1 MTELEAHWTTT
12 EMLANADA
20 HTIEERDQR
29 NTFGDMPGRLL
40 RGLYEIDRATGRIQR
55 RSPVLADALAKYEE
69 ATEPAVADELD
80 AAGPRYSQAGLAA
93 LKARRGAL

>member
-20 HTIEERDQR
+20 HTIVERDQR
-29 NTFGDMPGRLL
+29 NTFGDVPGRLL

-55 RSPVLADALAKYEE
+55 RSPVLY
-69 ATEPAVADELD
+69 PAGTL
-80 AAGPRYSQAGLAA
+80 
-93 LKARRGAL
+93 